1 MDVTVTQVHN
11 HNWHREVRPVV
22 LTASESN
29 PAVVKCEITFLSDES
44 EALSLNFSPVLR
56 LSTQENGAFPFIDLS
71 KQELRIRHEDG
82 NGKHTNTAKFHA
94 EFTVHPVNFSQAL
107 AICGIIRDHHTQI
120 QGEINSTYCFESS
133 FLVIVDSTHSSQT
146 RSTNCNHSTEVL
158 VTSIV
163 TGIFGLLTLS
173 LLAIVGFL
181 FLKLRRAGT
190 SDDNVNPL
198 LYVRKEDVDSEQKKD
213 TLEREAQY
221 PSNGSSARKVGIDH
235 KLPDTI
241 KSREN
246 NTHFP

>member
-1 MDVTVTQVHN
+1 MLTGNCLNVTVTHVHQDN
-11 HNWHREVRPVV
+11 KLHHPVI
-22 LTASESN
+22 LTASEGN
-29 PAVVKCEITFLSDES
+29 PAVVKCEITFQSDES

-56 LSTQENGAFPFIDLS
+56 LSTQENGAFPFIDLSLS

-107 AICGIIRDHHTQI
+107 AVCGIIRYHHAQI

-133 FLVIVDSTHSSQT
+133 FSVIVDSAHSSQT
-146 RSTNCNHSTEVL
+146 RSTNCSNSTEVL

-190 SDDNVNPL
+190 SPDNVNPL
-198 LYVRKEDVDSEQKKD
+198 LYVKKEDIDSEQKKD

-221 PSNGSSARKVGIDH
+221 PSNGSSSRKVGIDH

-241 KSREN
+241 KS
-246 NTHFP
+246 

>member
-1 MDVTVTQVHN
+1 MHQDNKFH
-11 HNWHREVRPVV
+11 HPVI
-22 LTASESN
+22 LTASEGN
-29 PAVVKCEITFLSDES
+29 PAVVKCEITFQSDES
-44 EALSLNFSPVLR
+44 EVLLLNFSPVLR
-56 LSTQENGAFPFIDLS
+56 LSTQENGAFPFIDLSLS

-107 AICGIIRDHHTQI
+107 AVCGIIRYHHAQI

-133 FLVIVDSTHSSQT
+133 FSVIVDSAHSSQT
-146 RSTNCNHSTEVL
+146 RSTNCSNSTEVL

-190 SDDNVNPL
+190 SPDNVNLL
-198 LYVRKEDVDSEQKKD
+198 LYVKKEDIDSEQKKD

-221 PSNGSSARKVGIDH
+221 SSNGSSSRKVGIDH